1 MSKAHTFKAKVKC
14 DQGWPF
20 DGAFVAIYDW
30 SQSLQETGTS
40 SNCEDEESIESS
52 IEVIAYSGVF
62 WQNIQAQVD
71 KLAPRP
77 LVDLANTENPHLL
90 TVDLEHSQ
98 SKQIIANTQMSS
110 IAKKNR
116 LIELDVARR
125 YA

>member
-90 TVDLEHSQ
+90 TV
-98 SKQIIANTQMSS
+98 
-110 IAKKNR
+110 AKKNR